1 MPYLGKGIMS
11 LEETTV
17 KVNKIFDGKII
28 HVHIDD
34 ITLSNGKSG
43 YREVVEHPGGV
54 CIAAVTQKNE
64 LLFGRQFRYPF
75 KEVCLE
81 LPAGKLEPGEDPFEA
96 AKRELKE
103 ETGCTGRDWV
113 SMGNMYP
120 TPGICTEIDRLWF
133 CYVDEESDELEL
145 DEDEFIEPERIPID
159 AAVEMAMNGELPDA
173 KTQLLVLKV
182 ARYLEKK
189 QQDSLR

>member
-1 MPYLGKGIMS
+1 MALYEKTEKIS
-11 LEETTV
+11 
-17 KVNKIFDGKII
+17 NIFDGHII
-28 HVHIDD
+28 HVHVDD
-34 ITLSNGKSG
+34 VTLSNGKPG

-54 CIAAVTQKNE
+54 CIAALTNNRE

-103 ETGCTGRDWV
+103 ETGCTGKDWIP
-113 SMGNMYP
+113 MGDMYP
-120 TPGICTEIDRLWF
+120 TPGICSEIDRLYF
-133 CYVDEESDELEL
+133 CHVDEESDKLEL
-145 DEDEFIEPERIPID
+145 DEDEFIEPERIPMEK
-159 AAVEMAMNGELPDA
+159 AVEMAMNGELPDA

-182 ARYLEKK
+182 ARYLGI
-189 QQDSLR
+189 